1 MLGSSFEENKKA
13 PEKTVIYFSRSRSLF
28 IIIFCVLLICFG
40 IYVFFKINY
49 FLAIALFIGAAIGI
63 HRNLKLYKDQRPQL
77 IISDKG
83 ITDNKGKFRSW
94 SAIKNEEIVPKA
106 RFYNDSSGDYLI
118 YDYHNRNEKISIDEL
133 DIGIGKLNYL
143 LRIYRKRSQKS

>member
-1 MLGSSFEENKKA
+1 MLGSLIEENKKA

-49 FLAIALFIGAAIGI
+49 FLALALFIGAAIGI

-83 ITDNKGKFRSW
+83 ITNNKGKFRSW
-94 SAIKNEEIVPKA
+94 SGIKNEEIVPKA
-106 RFYNDSSGDYLI
+106 NYHHDRSGNYLT
-118 YDYHNRNEKISIDEL
+118 YYYHNRIEKMSIDEL